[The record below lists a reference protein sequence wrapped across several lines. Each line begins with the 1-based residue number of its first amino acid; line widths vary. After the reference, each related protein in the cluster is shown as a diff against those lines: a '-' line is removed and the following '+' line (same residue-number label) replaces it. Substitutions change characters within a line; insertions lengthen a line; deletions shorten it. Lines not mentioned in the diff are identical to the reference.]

1 MSSSTAPPT
10 RIPDDIKVVFM
21 EMMIDCVKTRYDDF
35 DRETRYYPDDKGS
48 YSPDWVNIYDLQ
60 KIMDIDT
67 LDDEVVIE
75 SWEESIIGRLE
86 KAGIPKPDWLD
97 EDSVYNLFL
106 CPVIRLWEKTMEETP
121 GVYEEDIPME
131 EVRST
136 VIRLCDTN
144 PYEDELSNDKVIEQE
159 ENEARVFAADE
170 KFWHA
175 VSDAYIK
182 KLETIRDTAKRT
194 IVKRNILREKLRKRK
209 AKEIN

>member
-1 MSSSTAPPT
+1 MSSTAPPT
-10 RIPDDIKVVFM
+10 RIPDDIKIAFM
-21 EMMIDCVKTRYDDF
+21 EMMTDYVKSRYDDF
-35 DRETRYYPDDKGS
+35 DRDTQYYPDDKGS
-48 YSPDWVNIYDLQ
+48 YSPDWVNTYDLQ
-60 KIMDIDT
+60 KSLNIDV
-67 LDDEVVIE
+67 LDDDAEIE
-75 SWEESIIGRLE
+75 FWEESIHECLE

-97 EDSVYNLFL
+97 EDSVYTLFL
-106 CPVIRLWEKTMEETP
+106 YPVLKLWEKTIEETP

-144 PYEDELSNDKVIEQE
+144 PYEDELSNDEVIEQE
-159 ENEARVFAADE
+159 EYEARVFAADE

-175 VSDAYIK
+175 VSDSYIK